1 MERAGDDH
9 DGHGVERTS
18 DPDAGLARPRTPAE
32 RRAFIKQATIVLLIA
47 WVVAGLLFLLFAT
60 PIRPD

>member
-9 DGHGVERTS
+9 DGHGVERFS
-18 DPDAGLARPRTPAE
+18 DPDEGLTRPRTPAE
-32 RRAFIKQATIVLLIA
+32 RRAFVKQATIVLLIA
-47 WVVAGLLFLLFAT
+47 WAVAGLLFLLFAT

>member
-9 DGHGVERTS
+9 DGHRVDISS
-18 DPDAGLARPRTPAE
+18 DPEQRPARPRTPAE
-32 RRAFIKQATIVLLIA
+32 RKAFIKQATIVLLIA
-47 WVVAGLLFLLFAT
+47 WVVAGLLFVLFAT